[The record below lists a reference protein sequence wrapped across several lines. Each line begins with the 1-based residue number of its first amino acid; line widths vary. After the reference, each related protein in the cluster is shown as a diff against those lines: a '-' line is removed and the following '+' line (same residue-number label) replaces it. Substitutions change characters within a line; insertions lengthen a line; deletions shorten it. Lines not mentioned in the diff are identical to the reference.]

1 MWKCNIGWTVGFQ
14 AILDQRLAFTTLD
27 ENWIAHALQFKRALL
42 WRHVSLKARKQGK
55 TSLRA
60 LLPVV
65 YRPFWNGV
73 WRYCHEY
80 RSDLMLFKCWRG
92 FRFYSASFLHRD
104 YTTDVW
110 LAIIAHATESPKK
123 LNKLVSGVELTFE
136 ALPRAT
142 GFHPYTYPERTRW
155 RLQ

>member
-65 YRPFWNGV
+65 YRPFWRIFGP
-73 WRYCHEY
+73 RLEQKFK
-80 RSDLMLFKCWRG
+80 RS
-92 FRFYSASFLHRD
+92 
-104 YTTDVW
+104 
-110 LAIIAHATESPKK
+110 
-123 LNKLVSGVELTFE
+123 LTL
-136 ALPRAT
+136 LPRIPKWFNAFQVLKRSKKT
-142 GFHPYTYPERTRW
+142 EQASLWSWTHFWSTSKSDRFPSIYLSRAYKMASAIT
-155 RLQ
+155 LQKKCDKSD